1 MRMNGGRFLFNLR
14 EVRSSEII
22 LQCRSLRK
30 ENINFWEE
38 DLTSENQECVTV
50 TEKNFC
56 NGIQEIMESILDK
69 NSLEVTTW
77 HIAKRFIK

>member
-1 MRMNGGRFLFNLR
+1 MNGGRFLFNLR

>member
-1 MRMNGGRFLFNLR
+1 M
-14 EVRSSEII
+14 
-22 LQCRSLRK
+22 QCRSLRK
-30 ENINFWEE
+30 ENINFWDE

-69 NSLEVTTW
+69 NSLEVTT
-77 HIAKRFIK
+77 